1 MFVQWDTDSLS
12 QGFELEF
19 SSTKEFQSA
28 SCPPKNMCGSCCTW
42 LAVWQFIKS
51 YWYDIGDAIA
61 QLIDFGTDINNIN
74 VMSTV
79 KPVTNSKL
87 IFQHLMNHFNSTKRK
102 IQMKLNPDQIGV
114 IKWKIT
120 WPIYWVEIQTI
131 GQCWTSTFVK
141 DVNVDTFTLPFLP
154 WSFLHSLCWA
164 SFWPISGLDNYWTL
178 GKSSSFYFH
187 KSPCQFIHF
196 TWSAEISI
204 KMNCT
209 KLCMHY
215 VLFCT
220 LAKVF
225 RNSSSSKL
233 RKKNDLT
240 KKWGIFY

>member
-1 MFVQWDTDSLS
+1 MRHWFLIKRIWIRIFINKGISECFL
-12 QGFELEF
+12 
-19 SSTKEFQSA
+19 
-28 SCPPKNMCGSCCTW
+28 PPKKICAAVAVLGWQSGNLSNLTGTISVMPLLNW
-42 LAVWQFIKS
+42 LTFART
-51 YWYDIGDAIA
+51 
-61 QLIDFGTDINNIN
+61 LTTL
-74 VMSTV
+74 MSTV

-233 RKKNDLT
+233 RKKP
-240 KKWGIFY
+240 I